1 MSKEAKI
8 LLLVSGL
15 FTLAKGLSNVFVNIF
30 LWKKS
35 NDFIMISQ
43 YNLIQ
48 YIFLPIAF
56 TMAGWL
62 AKKKNGVWALR
73 IGIVF
78 YILFFIFI
86 ILIKDDII
94 KYIYPL
100 GILFGVAGGFYW
112 LAFNVLSFD
121 FTSTN
126 NRDTFNGYNGFIA
139 GICAAIAPFTSAYII
154 AKSKNMTG
162 YMIVFLLS
170 LIFFVILILISLL
183 LHSQHYGE
191 KLDFKKIIGSNN
203 FEWSNLRKSTVAWGL
218 RDVVI
223 LFLLNILIY
232 KTTGS
237 EMALGKLFLI
247 AYFISSAAYLAEQ
260 KFIKPNRRIFALHI
274 GAILMFIS
282 VLGLVVKIN
291 YYSILFFIILDAIA
305 VPFFY
310 VPMTSATFN
319 TLAQHHE
326 ENMRIEYIINRDIAL
341 NAGRIL
347 STTLLMTLLTFIR
360 NDRVLNYFLL
370 FIASSQLISL
380 YFLKRLKIWDIKK
393 G

>member
-8 LLLVSGL
+8 LLIVSGL

-35 NDFIMISQ
+35 NDFILISQ

-56 TMAGWL
+56 TIAGWL
-62 AKKKNGVWALR
+62 AKKRNGVWALR

-78 YILFFIFI
+78 YILFFILI
-86 ILIKDDII
+86 ILIKDNII

-100 GILFGVAGGFYW
+100 GILFGIAGGFYW
-112 LAFNVLSFD
+112 LAFDVLSFD

-126 NRDTFNGYNGFIA
+126 NRDSFNGYNGFIA
-139 GICAAIAPFTSAYII
+139 GISSAIAPFTAAYII
-154 AKSKNMTG
+154 ERSTNTTG
-162 YMIVFLLS
+162 YMIVFILS
-170 LIFFVILILISLL
+170 LISFVILILISLL
-183 LHSQHYGE
+183 LRSKHYE
-191 KLDFKKIIGSNN
+191 ERLDFKKIISSNN

-237 EMALGKLFLI
+237 EMELGKLFLI
-247 AYFISSAAYLAEQ
+247 AYLISSVSYILEQ
-260 KFIKPNRRIFALHI
+260 KFIKPNRRTFALHI
-274 GAILMFIS
+274 GALLMFIS

-319 TLAQHHE
+319 VLAQHHE
-326 ENMRIEYIINRDIAL
+326 DNMRIEYIIGRDIAL
-341 NAGRIL
+341 NTGRIIC
-347 STTLLMTLLTFIR
+347 TTLLMALLTFIK

-370 FIASSQLISL
+370 FIGSGQLIAL
-380 YFLKRLKIWDIKK
+380 YFLRKLKIWDV
-393 G
+393 

>member
-8 LLLVSGL
+8 LLIVSGL

-35 NDFIMISQ
+35 NDFILISQ

-48 YIFLPIAF
+48 YIFLPISF
-56 TMAGWL
+56 TIAGWL
-62 AKKKNGVWALR
+62 AKKKNGIWSLR

-78 YILFFIFI
+78 YILFFILI
-86 ILIKDDII
+86 LLIKDRII

-112 LAFNVLSFD
+112 LAFDVLSFD

-139 GICAAIAPFTSAYII
+139 GISAAIAPFTAAYII
-154 AKSKNMTG
+154 ERSNNTAG
-162 YMIVFLLS
+162 YMIVFALS
-170 LIFFVILILISLL
+170 LICFIILILISLL
-183 LHSQHYGE
+183 LRSKHYKE

-203 FEWSNLRKSTVAWGL
+203 FEWNNLRKSTAAWGL

-232 KTTGS
+232 KTTKS
-237 EMALGKLFLI
+237 EMELGKLFLI
-247 AYFISSAAYLAEQ
+247 AYLISSASYILEQ
-260 KFIKPNRRIFALHI
+260 KFIKPNRRTFALHI
-274 GAILMFIS
+274 GAIFMFIS
-282 VLGLVVKIN
+282 VLGLVIKIN
-291 YYSILFFIILDAIA
+291 YSSILFFIILDAMS

-319 TLAQHHE
+319 VLAQHHE
-326 ENMRIEYIINRDIAL
+326 DNMRIEYIISRDIAL
-341 NAGRIL
+341 NTGRIL
-347 STTLLMTLLTFIR
+347 CTTLLMILLTFIK

-370 FIASSQLISL
+370 FIGSGQLIAL
-380 YFLKRLKIWDIKK
+380 YFLRKIKMWDV
-393 G
+393 

>member
-8 LLLVSGL
+8 LLIVSGL

-35 NDFIMISQ
+35 NDFILISQ

-56 TMAGWL
+56 TVAGWL

-78 YILFFIFI
+78 YILFFVLI
-86 ILIKDDII
+86 ILIKDNII

-112 LAFNVLSFD
+112 LAFDVLSFD

-126 NRDTFNGYNGFIA
+126 NRDTFNGYHGFIS
-139 GICAAIAPFTSAYII
+139 GIPAAIAPFAAAYII
-154 AKSKNMTG
+154 DKSNNTTG

-183 LHSQHYGE
+183 LRSQHYGE

-203 FEWSNLRKSTVAWGL
+203 SEWNNLRKSTVAWGL

-237 EMALGKLFLI
+237 EMELGKLFLI
-247 AYFISSAAYLAEQ
+247 SYLISSAFYISEQ

-274 GAILMFIS
+274 GTILMFIS
-282 VLGLVVKIN
+282 VLGLVIKIN
-291 YYSILFFIILDAIA
+291 YYSILFFIILDAIS

-319 TLAQHHE
+319 ILAKHNE

-341 NAGRIL
+341 NTGRII
-347 STTLLMTLLTFIR
+347 STALLMIFLTFIK

-370 FIASSQLISL
+370 FIGSGQLISL
-380 YFLKRLKIWDIKK
+380 YFLKKLKIWDV
-393 G
+393 

>member
-8 LLLVSGL
+8 LLIISGL

-35 NDFIMISQ
+35 NDFIMIAQ

-48 YIFLPIAF
+48 YIFLPISF
-56 TMAGWL
+56 TIAGWL
-62 AKKKNGVWALR
+62 SKKKNGVWALR

-78 YILFFIFI
+78 YILFFILI
-86 ILIKDDII
+86 ILIKDNII

-100 GILFGVAGGFYW
+100 GILFGIAGGFYW
-112 LAFNVLSFD
+112 LAFDVLSFD

-126 NRDTFNGYNGFIA
+126 NRDTFNGYNGFMA
-139 GICAAIAPFTSAYII
+139 GIPAAIAPFAAAYII
-154 AKSKNMTG
+154 DRGNNTTG

-170 LIFFVILILISLL
+170 LISFVILILISLL
-183 LHSQHYGE
+183 LRSQHYGQ
-191 KLDFKKIIGSNN
+191 KLNFKKIIGSNN
-203 FEWSNLRKSTVAWGL
+203 FDWNNLRKSTAAWGL

-237 EMALGKLFLI
+237 EMELGKLFFI
-247 AYFISSAAYLAEQ
+247 AYLISSASYILEQ
-260 KFIKPNRRIFALHI
+260 KFIKPKRRMFALHI
-274 GAILMFIS
+274 GTILMFIS
-282 VLGLVVKIN
+282 VLGLVFKIN
-291 YYSILFFIILDAIA
+291 YYSILFFIVLDAIA

-319 TLAQHHE
+319 VLSQHNE

-341 NAGRIL
+341 NTGRIV
-347 STTLLMTLLTFIR
+347 STTLLMIFLTFIK
-360 NDRVLNYFLL
+360 NERVLNYFLL
-370 FIASSQLISL
+370 FIGSGQLIAL
-380 YFLKRLKIWDIKK
+380 YFLKKLKIWDI
-393 G
+393 

>member
-8 LLLVSGL
+8 LLIISGL

-56 TMAGWL
+56 TIGGWL
-62 AKKKNGVWALR
+62 SKKKNGIWALR

-78 YILFFIFI
+78 YILFFILI
-86 ILIKDDII
+86 ILIKDNII

-112 LAFNVLSFD
+112 LAFDVLSFD

-126 NRDTFNGYNGFIA
+126 NRDTFNGYHGFIA
-139 GICAAIAPFTSAYII
+139 GIPAAIAPFAAAYII
-154 AKSKNMTG
+154 DRSNNTKG
-162 YMIVFLLS
+162 YMIVFFLS

-183 LHSQHYGE
+183 LRSQHYGE

-203 FEWSNLRKSTVAWGL
+203 SDWNNLRKSTIAWGL

-237 EMALGKLFLI
+237 EMELGKLF
-247 AYFISSAAYLAEQ
+247 FISYLISSSSYILEQ
-260 KFIKPNRRIFALHI
+260 KFIKPKRRMFALHI
-274 GAILMFIS
+274 GTILMFIS
-282 VLGLVVKIN
+282 VLGLVFKIN
-291 YYSILFFIILDAIA
+291 YYSILFFIILDAISL
-305 VPFFY
+305 PFFY

-319 TLAQHHE
+319 VLDQHHE
-326 ENMRIEYIINRDIAL
+326 NNMRIEYIINRDIAL
-341 NAGRIL
+341 NTGRII
-347 STTLLMTLLTFIR
+347 STTSLMIFLTFIK
-360 NDRVLNYFLL
+360 NDRALNYFLL
-370 FIASSQLISL
+370 FIGSAQLIAL
-380 YFLKRLKIWDIKK
+380 YFLRKLKIWDV
-393 G
+393 